1 MSEVSDKALSSL
13 SEKLQQQ
20 QIIDD
25 LIIFEKF

>member
-13 SEKLQQQ
+13 CEKLQQQ
-20 QIIDD
+20 KIIDD